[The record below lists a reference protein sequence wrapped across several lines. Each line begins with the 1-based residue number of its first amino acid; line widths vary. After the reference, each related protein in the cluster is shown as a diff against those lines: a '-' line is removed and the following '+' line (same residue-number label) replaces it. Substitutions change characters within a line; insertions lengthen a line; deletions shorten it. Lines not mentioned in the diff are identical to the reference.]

1 MDTQTLLYWL
11 YVGSMIG
18 GALLFWAWSRNPKGV
33 PQYEY
38 SLAMMIPI
46 WSALAYMGMAMGQG
60 KTEVAGQVT
69 HYARYMD
76 WVVSTPLLLLAL
88 AFTAMFYVPKDERS
102 KTLLF
107 GLVAADVVMIL
118 CGLFADLSE
127 SSNARLLWFLCGV
140 GAFLAVLY
148 VIWVPLRRIAAD
160 SDAELG
166 SIYTKLV
173 SFLTFLWFSYPTIW
187 ALGPSGIGFL
197 GQTTETLLF
206 VVVPFF
212 SKVGFSIMDLQ
223 YLRDLAPRKPPH
235 QHEYTPQPELAGG
248 K

>member
-1 MDTQTLLYWL
+1 MATETLLHWL
-11 YVGSMIG
+11 YVGSMVG

-38 SLAMMIPI
+38 SIAMMIPI
-46 WSALAYMGMAMGQG
+46 WSALAYMGMALGQG
-60 KTEVAGQVT
+60 KTEVAGQIT
-69 HYARYMD
+69 HYARYAD

-107 GLVAADVVMIL
+107 GLVAADVVMIV

-127 SSNARLLWFLCGV
+127 SSTARLLWFLCGV
-140 GAFLAVLY
+140 GAFLAVLS
-148 VIWVPLRRIAAD
+148 ILWGPLRRIAEN

-166 SIYTKLV
+166 SIYIKLV
-173 SFLTFLWFSYPTIW
+173 GFLTILWISYPTIW
-187 ALGPSGIGFL
+187 ALGPSGLRVF

-212 SKVGFSIMDLQ
+212 SKVGFSILDL
-223 YLRDLAPRKPPH
+223 YFLRDLAPRKPPLH
-235 QHEYTPQPELAGG
+235 HAPA
-248 K
+248 

>member
-1 MDTQTLLYWL
+1 MDTQTLLHWL

-38 SLAMMIPI
+38 SMAMMIPI
-46 WSALAYMGMAMGQG
+46 WSALAYMGMANGQG
-60 KTEVAGQVT
+60 KIEVSGQVT

-127 SSNARLLWFLCGV
+127 SSTARLLWFVCGV

-148 VIWVPLRRIAAD
+148 VVWGPLRRIAAE

-166 SIYTKLV
+166 GIYTKLV

-187 ALGPSGIGFL
+187 ALGPRPWLPGPNHRNAAVCG
-197 GQTTETLLF
+197 GAVLLQRGLQHHGPAVSARPGRPQAPARAPVF
-206 VVVPFF
+206 APAR
-212 SKVGFSIMDLQ
+212 VG
-223 YLRDLAPRKPPH
+223 RR
-235 QHEYTPQPELAGG
+235 
-248 K
+248 

>member
-1 MDTQTLLYWL
+1 LETQTLLHWL
-11 YVGSMIG
+11 YVAAMVG

-38 SLAMMIPI
+38 SIAMMIPI
-46 WSALAYMGMAMGQG
+46 WSALAYMGMGLGQG
-60 KTEVAGQVT
+60 KIEVAGQIT
-69 HYARYMD
+69 HFARYID

-107 GLVAADVVMIL
+107 SLVAADVVMIV

-127 SSNARLLWFLCGV
+127 STTARWMWYTCGV
-140 GAFLAVLY
+140 GAFLAVLSL
-148 VIWVPLRRIAAD
+148 VWGPLRRIAAD

-166 SIYTKLV
+166 TIYTKLAG
-173 SFLTFLWFSYPTIW
+173 FLTLLWFSYPTIW
-187 ALGPSGIGFL
+187 ALGPSGIGVL

-223 YLRDLAPRKPPH
+223 YLRDLAPRKPAYH
-235 QHEYTPQPELAGG
+235 HTEEKQRAAIG
-248 K
+248 

>member
-11 YVGSMIG
+11 YVALMIG
-18 GALLFWAWSRNPKGV
+18 GALLFWAWSRDPKGV

-107 GLVAADVVMIL
+107 GLVAADVVMII

-127 SSNARLLWFLCGV
+127 SSNARLLWFMCGV

-148 VIWVPLRRIAAD
+148 VVWVPLRRIATN

-173 SFLTFLWFSYPTIW
+173 SFLTFLWFAYPTIW

-235 QHEYTPQPELAGG
+235 KHEYSPQPA
-248 K
+248 